1 MIPLPATRYLT
12 PPGTQEQA
20 VSDAPETFSLDPTPT
35 ETVAVAEVPV
45 EEKPAQV
52 EKPAAKKPKA
62 PAKKKPVKT
71 PVKKDAKK
79 AKAPAKKDVPA
90 RKKSTGL
97 RIPQKRALAV
107 LIKHTVPPG
116 APPIKGGVE
125 GMTISNI
132 ARKAGLSG
140 KVTSRGVGTYN
151 VKSRAAHDAKYGK
164 SLLSLGLVRVV
175 QTEEGPRLAI
185 SAAGRKYWDSL
196 EDRKLPPK
204 HPGPQS
210 RKAKS

>member
-1 MIPLPATRYLT
+1 MPATRYLT

-20 VSDAPETFSLDPTPT
+20 VSDAPETFPLDPTPA
-35 ETVAVAEVPV
+35 ETVGTVAEVPAPVAV

-62 PAKKKPVKT
+62 PVKKPKA
-71 PVKKDAKK
+71 PVKKEAKK
-79 AKAPAKKDVPA
+79 TKAPA
-90 RKKSTGL
+90 RKKPAGL
-97 RIPQKRALAV
+97 RIPQKRALTV

-116 APPIKGGVE
+116 SPPIKGGVE
-125 GMTISNI
+125 GMTIANI

-151 VKSRAAHDAKYGK
+151 TKSRAAHDAKYGK

-210 RKAKS
+210 RKALKS